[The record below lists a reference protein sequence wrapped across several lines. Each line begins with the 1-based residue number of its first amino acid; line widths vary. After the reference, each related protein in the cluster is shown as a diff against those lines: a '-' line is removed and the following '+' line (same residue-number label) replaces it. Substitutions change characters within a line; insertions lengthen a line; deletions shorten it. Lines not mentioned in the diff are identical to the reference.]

1 MAEVCYGEDLS
12 LLPSAGKLS
21 EYEKR
26 GIRVVT
32 RDTLENTI
40 PFMSLRDLPHPDDGT
55 LLEIDE
61 AMDLYTR
68 RFDLG
73 LARLAELIG
82 LMHDMGKATRRF
94 EAYLSGKLAVSPHH
108 HAPAGAIYAYRRWFL
123 RSGADACARAT
134 AQIVMLCIFGHH
146 AGLSDCLDPNGWSP
160 LLNGLE
166 TEAASVHANE
176 AVAWFLENIA
186 DAGQLDA
193 LFEDACRE
201 FTALFPDLPKRTA

>member
-40 PFMSLRDLPHPDDGT
+40 PFMSLRNLPHLDDGT

-94 EAYLSGKLAVSPHH
+94 RHIFPGSLPFHRIITRPRGRFTRIGAGSYGLGPMLALARRRRLSCFAFS
-108 HAPAGAIYAYRRWFL
+108 
-123 RSGADACARAT
+123 DTMRA
-134 AQIVMLCIFGHH
+134 
-146 AGLSDCLDPNGWSP
+146 
-160 LLNGLE
+160 
-166 TEAASVHANE
+166 
-176 AVAWFLENIA
+176 
-186 DAGQLDA
+186 
-193 LFEDACRE
+193 
-201 FTALFPDLPKRTA
+201 

>member
-40 PFMSLRDLPHPDDGT
+40 PFMSLRNLPHLDDGT

-108 HAPAGAIYAYRRWFL
+108 HAPAGGDL
-123 RSGADACARAT
+123 RVS
-134 AQIVMLCIFGHH
+134 
-146 AGLSDCLDPNGWSP
+146 
-160 LLNGLE
+160 
-166 TEAASVHANE
+166 
-176 AVAWFLENIA
+176 
-186 DAGQLDA
+186 A
-193 LFEDACRE
+193 LVP
-201 FTALFPDLPKRTA
+201 TV